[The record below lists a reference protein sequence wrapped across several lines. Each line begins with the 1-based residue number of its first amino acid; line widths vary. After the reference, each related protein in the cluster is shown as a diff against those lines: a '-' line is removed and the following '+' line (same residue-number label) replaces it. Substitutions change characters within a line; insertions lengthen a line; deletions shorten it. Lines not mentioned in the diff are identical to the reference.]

1 MALPKF
7 THDMEIIRKL
17 DDYPNDTDGLT
28 ADELKAKFDE
38 GGEAL
43 ADYLNDVLIPAILAG
58 NIPFTS
64 SDNIPKSN
72 VQAAIEAVYAAI
84 QDAAVGQL
92 PNKTVTMAKLADD
105 VTDFLN
111 ERQAADETFAQNVEE
126 ITTALDETND
136 EVATK
141 QPKLV
146 GTDGQIVSFDSEGN
160 VVSRFTVDSIDAV
173 SGNMANLLL
182 SEAHAGRDTT
192 FKQDV
197 LLGLFQNKST
207 VESVSQLDIDD
218 GAFIGIRQGLVN
230 VTITGSSSYTTVKI
244 NGTAM
249 GNGTHA
255 VQTGAS
261 VECIVSAENG
271 THGSVTVN
279 GEEVR
284 SSAGTYTFVLQGDGT
299 IQKNTK
305 STGDYNNLSYG
316 AITVTGCTGLVFNQN
331 FNDGGSSYP
340 RKTIVAASGVTTIA
354 TLTTFNFRTT
364 SSLTIK
370 YTAGGTSVKF
380 GLYQGG
386 TLLGETAVTAI
397 ASKSDKTSLT
407 LTLSATINPN
417 EPCELRATST
427 GSGLGLYIWE
437 MSLASTEVTYTS
449 GSVVTKPEAFK
460 AKRTI
465 LYMKWSGTKPTVS
478 YSVGDGEFTMIP
490 IGDGTDCTTYGGTAC
505 KRSTATVA
513 MPTTQ
518 RSGNIRFKFELSGA
532 GSAVHDYCVALMQQ

>member
-1 MALPKF
+1 MALPNF

-28 ADELKAKFDE
+28 ADELKARFDE

-92 PNKTVTMAKLADD
+92 PNKTVTMAKLAGD

-111 ERQAADETFAQNVEE
+111 ERKTADETFSQNVEE
-126 ITTALDETND
+126 ITTALEETD
-136 EVATK
+136 AEVATK

-197 LLGLFQNKST
+197 LLGLFQNKSA
-207 VESVSQLDIDD
+207 VESVSQLNVYD
-218 GAFIGIRQGLVN
+218 GAFVGIRQGLVN

-249 GNGTHA
+249 GNGTYA
-255 VQTGAS
+255 VQTGTS

-284 SSAGTYTFVLQGDGT
+284 NSAGTYTFVLQGDGT
-299 IQKNTK
+299 IQRNTK
-305 STGDYNNLSYG
+305 STGDSNNLSYG
-316 AITVTGCTGLVFNQN
+316 AIIVTGCTGLVFNQN
-331 FNDGGSSYP
+331 FNDGGNSYP

-364 SSLTIK
+364 SSLKIK
-370 YTAGGTSVKF
+370 YTYGGTSVKF

-397 ASKSDKTSLT
+397 SSQSGKTELT
-407 LTLSATINPN
+407 LTLTGTINPN

-465 LYMKWSGTKPTVS
+465 LYIRWSGTKPTVS

-532 GSAVHDYCVALMQQ
+532 GSAVYDYCVALMQQ

>member
-1 MALPKF
+1 MALPNF

-28 ADELKAKFDE
+28 ADELKARFDE

-64 SDNIPKSN
+64 SEDIPKSN

-111 ERQAADETFAQNVEE
+111 ERKTADETFSQNVEE
-126 ITTALDETND
+126 ITTALEETD
-136 EVATK
+136 AEVATK

-197 LLGLFQNKST
+197 LLGLFQNKSA
-207 VESVSQLDIDD
+207 VESASQLIISN
-218 GAFIGIRQGLVN
+218 GAKVGAAG
-230 VTITGSSSYTTVKI
+230 GSLTLT
-244 NGTAM
+244 
-249 GNGTHA
+249 
-255 VQTGAS
+255 
-261 VECIVSAENG
+261 
-271 THGSVTVN
+271 
-279 GEEVR
+279 
-284 SSAGTYTFVLQGDGT
+284 
-299 IQKNTK
+299 
-305 STGDYNNLSYG
+305 
-316 AITVTGCTGLVFNQN
+316 QN
-331 FNDGGSSYP
+331 FNDGGNSYP
-340 RKTIVAASGVTTIA
+340 RKTVIAPSGDTTAATISA
-354 TLTTFNFRTT
+354 TGYFAV

-370 YTAGGTSVKF
+370 YTAGGISVKF

-397 ASKSDKTSLT
+397 ASKSDRTELT
-407 LTLSATINPN
+407 LTLTGTINPN

-465 LYMKWSGTKPTVS
+465 LYIRWSGTKPTVS

-532 GSAVHDYCVALMQQ
+532 GSAVYDYCVALMQQ